1 MKNMLLGLI
10 AIAGA
15 VFVTSAASDPSGQC
29 GQGNGWAH
37 RWQWQNAHEMRI
49 QTRAVNADG
58 SIRLIVFT
66 DGLGSTNLSLAE
78 ETAAIDAALD
88 TGRLSSEVAA
98 RLRPDATVSFLGA
111 GHANY
116 MEFDEGSQVL
126 NINAHFRL
134 DKDNNDALNLP
145 TTPEELASQGAPLVT
160 AYLSTEGVL
169 FAKCTLQDIQFI
181 DVDELVDDDGNATYE
196 YIGFSL
202 SLKADGSAIVGSETG
217 ACTEVATI
225 PERSSLLLPQILS
238 GDVVDIGVG
247 DVLSVLTGHFD

>member
-88 TGRLSSEVAA
+88 TGRLSSEG
-98 RLRPDATVSFLGA
+98 PWS
-111 GHANY
+111 
-116 MEFDEGSQVL
+116 
-126 NINAHFRL
+126 
-134 DKDNNDALNLP
+134 
-145 TTPEELASQGAPLVT
+145 
-160 AYLSTEGVL
+160 
-169 FAKCTLQDIQFI
+169 
-181 DVDELVDDDGNATYE
+181 
-196 YIGFSL
+196 
-202 SLKADGSAIVGSETG
+202 
-217 ACTEVATI
+217 
-225 PERSSLLLPQILS
+225 
-238 GDVVDIGVG
+238 
-247 DVLSVLTGHFD
+247 